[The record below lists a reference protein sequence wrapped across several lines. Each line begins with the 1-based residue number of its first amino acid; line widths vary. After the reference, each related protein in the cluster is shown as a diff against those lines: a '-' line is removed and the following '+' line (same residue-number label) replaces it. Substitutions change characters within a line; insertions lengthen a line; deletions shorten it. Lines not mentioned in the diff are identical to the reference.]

1 MKLTKAQSNQL
12 NDMVTQTRITR
23 GKNAGVRKDALV
35 DINHFDMR
43 SFNKLISEKL
53 VAPSEYNGNEWYAT
67 ENGYAVWLQTKS
79 AK

>member
-1 MKLTKAQSNQL
+1 MKLTKAQANQL

-23 GKNAGVRKDALV
+23 GKNAGERKDALV

-67 ENGYAVWLQTKS
+67 EKGYAFWLQAKS

>member
-53 VAPSEYNGNEWYAT
+53 VAPSEYNGNEWYAA
-67 ENGYAVWLQTKS
+67 EKGYAFWLQTKS